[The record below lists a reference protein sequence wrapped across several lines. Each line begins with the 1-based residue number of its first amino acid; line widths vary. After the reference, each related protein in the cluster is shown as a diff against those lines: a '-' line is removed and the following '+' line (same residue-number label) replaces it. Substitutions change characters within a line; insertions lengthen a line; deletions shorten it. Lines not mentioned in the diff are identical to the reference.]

1 MLNEEK
7 GRESLYFRI
16 KFDEQLVM
24 ILLKRKKIGIGNP
37 FKQKNGFS
45 FRSLPDELYF
55 PLYPYSRSN
64 ETVVI
69 HTRN

>member
-7 GRESLYFRI
+7 GRESLYFRT

-24 ILLKRKKIGIGNP
+24 ILLKRKKIGNS

-55 PLYPYSRSN
+55 PLF
-64 ETVVI
+64 TI
-69 HTRN
+69 